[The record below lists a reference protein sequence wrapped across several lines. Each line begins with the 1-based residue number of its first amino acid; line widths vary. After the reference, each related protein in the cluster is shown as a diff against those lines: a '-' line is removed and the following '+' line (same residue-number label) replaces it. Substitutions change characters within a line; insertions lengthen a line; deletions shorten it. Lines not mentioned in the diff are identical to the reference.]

1 MREGRRVKVGR
12 RKNKWGREESKGE
25 GGWGL
30 SSKVATV
37 KSKYLADEMN
47 YRYDLSIDTVVT

>member
-25 GGWGL
+25 GGGL

-37 KSKYLADEMN
+37 KSKYLASDEMN

>member
-25 GGWGL
+25 GGGL

-47 YRYDLSIDTVVT
+47 YRYDLSTYTVVT